1 MALGRVTVF
10 GGSGFLGREI
20 VRRLAEDGAE
30 VRVAVRHPER
40 AAFLTG
46 PGNAGQVTA
55 VQADVWD
62 AATVAPALDGADAVV
77 NTVGHYVERGDA
89 SFEAIHGQGA
99 RHVAQAAAAAG
110 VRRLV
115 HISGIGAD
123 PAADSAYVWARAVGE
138 RLVREA
144 FPAATILRPS
154 VMFGPSDT
162 FLNRLA
168 ALARALPALP
178 LFGSGEV
185 KLEPVYVND
194 VAAAVARALA
204 MPAAEGHLY
213 ELGGPRVYS
222 YRALVQ
228 LVLDHTGRRRLLLPV
243 PYAAWNA
250 LAALLSPLPQ
260 RPISRDQ
267 VKLMQKDNVVSPG
280 ALSRL
285 AAGHADRV
293 PKSHRHRPKK
303 PSIYASVYSIGQ
315 ADVGPVYLKIFRR
328 RRSSSLQRAWS

>member
-30 VRVAVRHPER
+30 VRIAVRRPDR

-46 PGNAGQVTA
+46 PGNAGQITA
-55 VQADVWD
+55 VHADVWD
-62 AATVAPALDGADAVV
+62 QATVGPALAGADAAV
-77 NTVGHYVERGDA
+77 NTVGHYVERSDA

-99 RHVAQAAAAAG
+99 RHVAEAAAAAG
-110 VRRLV
+110 VQRLV

-123 PAADSAYVWARAVGE
+123 PKSDSPYVRARAIGE

-154 VMFGPSDT
+154 VMFGPNDA

-168 ALARALPALP
+168 ALARTLPALP
-178 LFGSGEV
+178 LFGAGEV
-185 KLEPVYVND
+185 KLQPVYVND
-194 VAAAVARALA
+194 VAAAVARAIA
-204 MPAAEGHLY
+204 MPETAGRLF

-228 LVLDHTGRRRLLLPV
+228 LVLDQIGRRRPLLPV

-250 LAALLSPLPQ
+250 LAAVLAPLPQ

-267 VKLMQKDNVVSPG
+267 VKLMEKDNVVSPA
-280 ALSRL
+280 ALTF
-285 AAGHADRV
+285 ADLGIT
-293 PKSHRHRPKK
+293 
-303 PSIYASVYSIGQ
+303 PSAIETIA
-315 ADVGPVYLKIFRR
+315 PTYLRR
-328 RRSSSLQRAWS
+328 RAG